1 MSLEKARWYTPG
13 TTSKA
18 DTLSVL
24 NTINP
29 LSALSPSNTKDYVPF
44 WLVKAFKGN
53 DKWNF
58 KDKNAVKTAHLVS
71 KIALGGA
78 AFGIG
83 ALALRSLMYGTDKDT
98 FQVNKTPTQKLD
110 KIYLRPTEALIQP
123 EEQQKVV
130 KKAKAYSIAIGGL
143 PLLAAIFAAGIG
155 AKKADRIYD
164 DVKLK
169 NLQQQQKQLLAQ
181 KQRIAL
187 QRIKG
192 ARGIKDPA
200 QLNTMQ
206 KSEGFRKQAAGQ
218 ILFAGAGALGLILF
232 LLGRQA
238 GKALHDANNEDT
250 IKFKAYKKGL
260 QQYNKA
266 RAFEQNIDTQPLDP
280 KMVQLLNSNLNK
292 KTSTNIDQK
301 PLSQITI

>member
-1 MSLEKARWYTPG
+1 MSLETARWYTPG
-13 TTSKA
+13 TTNKA
-18 DTLSVL
+18 DVLSVL

-29 LSALSPSNTKDYVPF
+29 LSSLSLSNSKDYVPF

-58 KDKNAVKTAHLVS
+58 KDKNAVKIAHLVS

-83 ALALRSLMYGTDKDT
+83 AMALRSLMYGTDKDT
-98 FQVNKTPTQKLD
+98 FEVNKTPTQKLD
-110 KIYLRPTEALIQP
+110 KVYLRPTEAAIQP
-123 EEQQKVV
+123 QQQQKVV
-130 KKAKAYSIAIGGL
+130 KQANAYSVAIGGL

-155 AKKADRIYD
+155 AKKADKLYD
-164 DVKLK
+164 NLKLK
-169 NLQQQQKQLLAQ
+169 NLQQQQAELLAQ
-181 KQRIAL
+181 KQRLAL

-192 ARGIKDPA
+192 ARGIKDPV
-200 QLNTMQ
+200 QLTTMQ
-206 KSEGFRKQAAGQ
+206 KTESLKKKAAGQ
-218 ILFAGAGALGLILF
+218 FLFAGVGAMGLILF

-238 GKALHDANNEDT
+238 GKVLHDANNEDT

-260 QQYNKA
+260 QEYNKA
-266 RAFEQNIDTQPLDP
+266 RAFQQNLQTQPLDP
-280 KMVQLLNSNLNK
+280 KMVQLFNSNLNK
-292 KTSTNIDQK
+292 GNTASIEQK